1 MNRTLSVNRTPPTKH
16 TLSMNC
22 TPSMNRTLSTKH
34 TLSMNGTLR
43 RQRLRSNQG
52 SALVE
57 FLLVPLLVLP
67 LVLTL
72 AHIWTVQQSQLA
84 FTDVA
89 RQLSRTSGLSDSVSK
104 SSVRSVVWQLLA
116 DFDVESGTEVAVTS
130 GVDGWHIHLHRTTT
144 PIGFLPATSVE
155 RSVTIPR

>member
-1 MNRTLSVNRTPPTKH
+1 MNRTPPTKH
-16 TLSMNC
+16 TLSMN
-22 TPSMNRTLSTKH
+22 RTL
-34 TLSMNGTLR
+34 R
-43 RQRLRSNQG
+43 CQRLRSNQG

-116 DFDVESGTEVAVTS
+116 DFDVESGTEVVVTS